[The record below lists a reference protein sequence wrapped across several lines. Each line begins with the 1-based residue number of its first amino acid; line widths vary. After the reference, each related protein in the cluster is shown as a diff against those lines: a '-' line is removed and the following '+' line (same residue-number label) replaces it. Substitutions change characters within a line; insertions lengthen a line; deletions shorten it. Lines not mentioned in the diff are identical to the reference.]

1 MAFDDLFFVA
11 YREGEQMS
19 NEKKLSSAR
28 WDEPAYS
35 SEPFP
40 HQMVNSDATGLP
52 LVKHGKFGA
61 DMIRFKPGKKV
72 GPHTHPGDHVLI
84 CIRGVGVL
92 WYDGLQK
99 QIDPG
104 FIYMVPG
111 SVPHA
116 VYADP
121 DSPEDLVLFAIGND
135 HQPVDSASR
144 LDVTEH
150 DVKPKWKGDAAWGV
164 IYKSP

>member
-1 MAFDDLFFVA
+1 MTFDDLFFVA

-35 SEPFP
+35 DSPFP
-40 HQMVNSDATGLP
+40 HQMANSDATGIG
-52 LVKHGKFGA
+52 LVKYGKFGA

-84 CIRGVGVL
+84 CVRGKGIL
-92 WYDGLQK
+92 WYDGVQK
-99 QIDPG
+99 QIDRG

-111 SVPHA
+111 DVPHA

-121 DSPEDLVLFAIGND
+121 KSEEDLVLFAIGND
-135 HQPVDSASR
+135 HQPVDSSDR
-144 LDVTEH
+144 LDVTDHE
-150 DVKPKWKGDAAWGV
+150 VKPKWKGDAAWGMN
-164 IYKSP
+164 